1 MAFLSGKWHHPKR
14 KKRKKSENR
23 VRKER
28 IDRKKKRDAGLVKD
42 YTGPKTPKGQRKH
55 EIAKREREEEARLK
69 REENR
74 WRLEQAARARAEER
88 QRRRDQEYRR
98 WLADTP
104 PVPVIHQTEEEKLQL
119 ERLLDLRKWMA
130 ECHAHRNYNIIA
142 KQPII
147 PPYHALLDGP
157 DPSAPR
163 HRVLGENY
171 RVLRE
176 GVELKELPGGDI
188 RVSVQVAAQEQPTPQ
203 PMPSTEQEDCLELCL
218 NEEPAL
224 PPTSRI
230 AAAFSRRPIL
240 SRIGPKLRSVVVKK
254 N

>member
-1 MAFLSGKWHHPKR
+1 MENGTTR
-14 KKRKKSENR
+14 KEKTEESENR
-23 VRKER
+23 VGKER

-42 YTGPKTPKGQRKH
+42 YIGPKTPKGQRKH

-69 REENR
+69 RDEDR

-104 PVPVIHQTEEEKLQL
+104 PVPVIHRTEEEKLQL

-203 PMPSTEQEDCLELCL
+203 PTPQPYRAGEGLLGTLFERRAS
-218 NEEPAL
+218 
-224 PPTSRI
+224 PP
-230 AAAFSRRPIL
+230 
-240 SRIGPKLRSVVVKK
+240 PKLPELQQPFPAGPFYLVLGPS
-254 N
+254 